1 MDIALVFAL
10 LSFLSVVV
18 AFQLVMSRQKN
29 KRREEKQ
36 EGLPMIEH
44 LATGAGLAFFLFG
57 LFVFFSAVL
66 GLFGSTMCSTGCT
79 RPQWGI
85 PLGSSAC

>member
-1 MDIALVFAL
+1 
-10 LSFLSVVV
+10 
-18 AFQLVMSRQKN
+18 
-29 KRREEKQ
+29 
-36 EGLPMIEH
+36 MIEH

-66 GLFGSTMCSTGCT
+66 GLFRFDYVLNRMHA
-79 RPQWGI
+79 PQWGI

>member
-1 MDIALVFAL
+1 
-10 LSFLSVVV
+10 
-18 AFQLVMSRQKN
+18 
-29 KRREEKQ
+29 
-36 EGLPMIEH
+36 MIEH

-57 LFVFFSAVL
+57 LFVFFLLSWGCS
-66 GLFGSTMCSTGCT
+66 GLTMCSTGCT

>member
-1 MDIALVFAL
+1 
-10 LSFLSVVV
+10 
-18 AFQLVMSRQKN
+18 
-29 KRREEKQ
+29 
-36 EGLPMIEH
+36 MIEH

-66 GLFGSTMCSTGCT
+66 GRCSGLTMCSTGCT